1 MLQYGR
7 VAPASGLHGRWPAA
21 SATARCELTL
31 GRITPVGRVDHV
43 SAGAPLYAEGDT
55 SEFVYGVVSGVVRT
69 VSVGLDGKRVVR
81 GFYLSGEL
89 FGMERARLHASSAEA
104 ISDTRVVRCSR
115 LRFDALAASDAQVA
129 SELWSWLLQMT
140 ERAED
145 LSVLG
150 RASAAQKLA
159 YFLTDLACRVSAVRR
174 IELPMSRTDIG
185 DFLGLSSETVSR
197 TFTTL
202 RRVGLIATHGRYV
215 TLLDPGAL
223 RRMSGSLVNG
233 D

>member
-1 MLQYGR
+1 MLHYGR
-7 VAPASGLHGRWPAA
+7 VEPGSGPHDRWPPAW
-21 SATARCELTL
+21 ATAPCDLTL
-31 GRITPVGRVDHV
+31 GRITPVGRVDHF

-55 SEFVYGVVSGVVRT
+55 SEFVYGVVAGMVRT
-69 VSVGLDGKRVVR
+69 ASVGRDGKRAVR

-89 FGMERARLHASSAEA
+89 FGIERTRLHTSSADA
-104 ISDTRVVRCSR
+104 ITDTRVVRCSR
-115 LRFDALAASDAQVA
+115 LRFDALAASDEQVA
-129 SELWSWLLQMT
+129 SELWSWLLRTT

-159 YFLTDLACRVSAVRR
+159 YFLIDFACRVSAGRR

-197 TFTTL
+197 TFTAL
-202 RRVGLIATHGRYV
+202 RRVGLIATHGRNV

-233 D
+233 V